1 MPIYQAVRIGEVMPI
16 LPVSSLFS
24 DDDLD
29 EHQPGAQC
37 PPDTGGF
44 SMDFPLVKPLKTHGR
59 HGHQTDLFF
68 CERFYFP
75 TSLIKWEAHPLSHS

>member
-1 MPIYQAVRIGEVMPI
+1 MPIYQAGLVFQWMGEGGEVMPI

-44 SMDFPLVKPLKTHGR
+44 SWIFHWLNQQNPWPPWT
-59 HGHQTDLFF
+59 
-68 CERFYFP
+68 
-75 TSLIKWEAHPLSHS
+75 